1 MARTTTAT
9 NNPDVLLNEERK
21 RKAARQLRK
30 ALRSPAL
37 APMYTQRVRE
47 RYPFCLKLTEYIEE
61 VTQNPKRHNLY
72 EQLAV
77 LTFVRK
83 LERYE
88 WVPELVHRFIRFY
101 EILPFEGTQGVA
113 SYRMTRVQV
122 FIVAN
127 IFGLHTRNRQG
138 ERIRLHRDV
147 YLFVPRKFAK
157 TTLAAAIA
165 VWFMLFEDF
174 NSQAFT
180 IANSFQQAR
189 ICFDMQRSI
198 MQYLDPEQKMF
209 RVNRETIT
217 FTNKAERNARASKS
231 VCLSANPKNLDGL
244 FAELVIRDEGA
255 QARDTATKSG
265 SDLKNVLTSSEGPR
279 KQPLN
284 IDISTASEVVDGPF
298 HREIIGVKDVLL
310 SVIE

>member
-1 MARTTTAT
+1 MAAQ
-9 NNPDVLLNEERK
+9 NINPDILIHEERK
-21 RKAARQLRK
+21 RTAARKLKAALK
-30 ALRSPAL
+30 APSWQR
-37 APMYTQRVRE
+37 MYEPEYQE
-47 RYPFCLKLTEYIEE
+47 RYPFVERLALYVEG
-61 VTQNPKRHNLY
+61 VTYHPKQHNLY
-72 EQLAV
+72 ELLAV
-77 LTFVRK
+77 LTFLRK

-88 WVPELVHRFIRFY
+88 WVPQKVKDFVRFY
-101 EILPFEGTQGVA
+101 EILPFDGTQGVA
-113 SYRMTRVQV
+113 SYQMTNVQV

-127 IFGLHTRNRQG
+127 LFGLYTRNSQG
-138 ERIRLHRDV
+138 ERIRLHRDC

-174 NSQAFT
+174 NSQSYV
-180 IANSFQQAR
+180 IANSYQQAKV
-189 ICFDMQRSI
+189 CFDMQRSI
-198 MQYLDPEQKMF
+198 MQYLDPDQKMF
-209 RVNRETIT
+209 RVNRESIT

-284 IDISTASEVVDGPF
+284 IDISTASEVVGGPF
-298 HREIIGVKDVLL
+298 HREIEGVKEVLL